1 MKWLAVVPM
10 KRHSA
15 RVPGKNLRTLCGK
28 PLFAW
33 VLDALYRV
41 PEIGTV
47 VLDTDDQDVA
57 DTVLRSF
64 PVSISLRPEHLRG
77 DLVPTNAVIANV
89 LSAHPGHERILQTH
103 VTNPL
108 LTPQTIRAA
117 ISAFEADP
125 ELDSLFSVTR
135 LQTRLY
141 DSAGRAMNHDP
152 KVLLRTQDLPPV
164 YEENSNFYLFAR
176 GAFLAEGSRIAGR
189 TRMFEISRI
198 EALDIDEEEDFL
210 LAEAMME
217 RRLRQVLKAS
227 AA

>member
-1 MKWLAVVPM
+1 VKWLAIVPM

-15 RVPGKNLRTLCGK
+15 RVPGKNLRSLCGK

-33 VLDALYRV
+33 VLDALFRV

-47 VLDTDDQDVA
+47 VLDTDDQEVA
-57 DTVLRSF
+57 ATVLRAF
-64 PVSISLRPEHLRG
+64 PVSISIRPEQLRG

-89 LSAHPGHERILQTH
+89 LRAHPGPERILQTH

-108 LTPQTIRAA
+108 LTPETLRAA
-117 ISAFEADP
+117 ISAFAAAP
-125 ELDSLFSVTR
+125 GIDSLFSVTR

-141 DSAGRAMNHDP
+141 DAAGRAMNHDP
-152 KVLLRTQDLPPV
+152 LVLLRTQDLPPV
-164 YEENSNFYLFAR
+164 YEENSNFYLFTRA
-176 GAFLAEGSRIAGR
+176 AFLAEGSRIAGR
-189 TRMFEISRI
+189 SHMFETSRI
-198 EALDIDEEEDFL
+198 EALDIDEEDDFL